1 MKTAAYLRKAN
12 EIQELWV
19 CLENIS
25 NDDKRDISSYSVKE
39 VVDEAKYVL
48 STFFES
54 GHMNNDSYIGEYGED
69 EHKWAL
75 SEVRKLK
82 AFIKRFN

>member
-25 NDDKRDISSYSVKE
+25 SDDKRDISSYSAKE

-48 STFFES
+48 STFFEF
-54 GHMNNDSYIGEYGED
+54 GHINNDSYIGEYGED
-69 EHKWAL
+69 EYKWAL

-82 AFIKRFN
+82 DFIKRFN